1 MARQQLDISQLGLE
15 ELQNLQQQL
24 SSEVQNFTS
33 NMVALQQTAGRFAMA
48 AVATELSAQEERVH
62 QLRSATQNLSQQVC
76 RPYDPLSP
84 PVEQPEL
91 CLHMLA
97 QLDRLHTMQRAV
109 DQNTVRV
116 FETAK
121 QMIKDL
127 DSEMRQIRD
136 DAPL

>member
-1 MARQQLDISQLGLE
+1 
-15 ELQNLQQQL
+15 
-24 SSEVQNFTS
+24 
-33 NMVALQQTAGRFAMA
+33 MA